1 MLIDGGYT
9 GKINHVN
16 TNFLDT
22 LLDAGYV
29 PIVSPVAT
37 SEEFDLSECGW
48 GQACSHVAGALKADA
63 AIFLTDTEGLIL
75 EQLGCAQFDY
85 SASEGSCSEDWTWNE
100 SESDGRC

>member
-1 MLIDGGYT
+1 MIIDGGYT

-22 LLDAGYV
+22 LLVAGYV

-37 SEEFDLSECGW
+37 SEEFDLLNVDGDR
-48 GQACSHVAGALKADA
+48 ACSHVAGALNADA

-75 EQLGCAQFDY
+75 DNEVVHKLTTLQARDAVPENWTWY
-85 SASEGSCSEDWTWNE
+85 ESEG
-100 SESDGRC
+100 DGCC